1 MNQRHPVQRTAAN
14 RAVRHCL
21 ALSLP
26 CLALGFASAQAA
38 EESDEA
44 VVLDQVVVEGG
55 GFFMPTEQTGQYR
68 APASS
73 SATGL
78 TLTPRETPQ
87 SLSTITNQQI
97 EDFNLDSANEALES
111 TPGVTVEKVE
121 TDRTYYTSRGFDI
134 QNFQIDGLGAPFA
147 NGNVQGDIDT
157 AVYDRIEVLRGANGL
172 MSGSGTPSATVNFIR
187 KRPTAET
194 QASASVS
201 GGSWDRR
208 RIEGDVS
215 GSLFGSDRV
224 RGRLVVAAEEGDSYL
239 DRYERERQVAYGVV
253 EADLT
258 DNTLLT
264 AGHTWQQNDTDSP
277 LWGALPL
284 YYTDGSQTNYDRSTA
299 TSSNWSYWDNQDE
312 RTFVELEQSFSN
324 GWQARAAINRV
335 KTDSDTKLFY
345 MSGVPDR
352 SSGLG
357 LYSYPSLYDYHNE
370 QWIADVK
377 ANGPFDLFGRTHE
390 LVAGVNWTRSE
401 TDDISHY
408 GEDIGTPLPPLEEWD
423 GAYPEPEFT
432 GGTDGSEFTDEE
444 TAAYTA
450 ARFNLNDRTTAIL
463 GTRATW
469 LDNVGESYGETRETS
484 YDAELTPYAGL
495 IYDLNDQWSAYAS
508 YTEIFEPQTEVDIN
522 RQRLDPIEGVNYEV
536 GLKAELLDK
545 RVNTSISL
553 FHTEQ
558 NNLAESAGTIPGSVD
573 TYYRGVD
580 GITSQGAELTA
591 AGEIL
596 PGWRASAGYTYVDI
610 EDADG
615 DRARTYIPKQMLRAS
630 TTYKLPFLPKLSVG
644 GQLRWQSDI
653 SREQDF
659 ADGKTRQDGYMVT
672 DLMARY
678 EFSDNLSA
686 SLNVN
691 NVGNEKYLTSLQ
703 WDQGYYGEPRN
714 VMLKLDWKY

>member
-1 MNQRHPVQRTAAN
+1 MNQRQSVQRTPVN

-26 CLALGFASAQAA
+26 CLALGFAGAQAA
-38 EESDEA
+38 EESGEA

-55 GFFMPTEQTGQYR
+55 GFFQPTEQTGQYR

-73 SATGL
+73 SSTGL

-147 NGNVQGDIDT
+147 YGNVQGDIDT

-194 QASASVS
+194 QASASIS
-201 GGSWDRR
+201 AGSWDRR

-432 GGTDGSEFTDEE
+432 GGTEGSEFTDEE